1 MRAHLC
7 LSPSDPVAP
16 EPPWL
21 CLRLSLALMITS
33 SSPGL
38 NACRSRQ
45 VMSKQSWRLTNR
57 LIQFGNKMG
66 FDGVFYDSREVLILP
81 CAESLD
87 LFGGGDKDCSP

>member
-1 MRAHLC
+1 
-7 LSPSDPVAP
+7 
-16 EPPWL
+16 
-21 CLRLSLALMITS
+21 
-33 SSPGL
+33 
-38 NACRSRQ
+38 
-45 VMSKQSWRLTNR
+45 MSKQSWRLTNR